1 MAVAAPIPDVAAHR
15 GTTSIDAGPS
25 TATATAFSTL
35 TIGSTSSTPRAAATG
50 VFTYTGTAIT
60 VSGTS
65 IVVPSA
71 SATFHVFPPPVV
83 VVVEAAR
90 SLPSASGLSAEL
102 VHVGAPHLDAVHF
115 DAEGHIAGSAD
126 SVHVGAP
133 EHSSAGGLCAECAH
147 VSARPIHIDADGH
160 ITDSTETH
168 HVGAPAHVSVTP
180 GQFIDT
186 AAGRDAHMGADD
198 GPSADGN
205 WCVGA
210 PHCTHTEDHHHSARD
225 RVVRPYSFA
234 AHGGH
239 SSSSSSSPPAG
250 VAAASA
256 HVGTNASNVSADG
269 NYGIAVP
276 HSHAAPRS
284 AALAEHP
291 YRFAAH
297 GGHSPSPPPPS
308 PSDVAAAS
316 AHPSEAILPRATA
329 PSVDGN
335 HGIGVPP
342 HASLSAEDSCVG
354 SPHCQHPASPSPSP
368 SAESGHA
375 GTNATATAVTAGGN
389 YGVGVPS
396 AVSSASATLAEHGV
410 GALNPYRVVRR
421 GSEVHVSAEDGCVG
435 SWRCIHGHLPPSP
448 SPFPSTTSAEGGCV
462 GCLGGVRAGGD
473 GGD

>member
-1 MAVAAPIPDVAAHR
+1 MKCLILFLGLLGMAVAAPIPDVAAHR

-35 TIGSTSSTPRAAATG
+35 TIGSTPSTPRAAATG

-71 SATFHVFPPPVV
+71 SATSHVFPPPVV

-90 SLPSASGLSAEL
+90 SLPSTSGLSAEL

-115 DAEGHIAGSAD
+115 DADGHIAGSAD
-126 SVHVGAP
+126 SVHAGAP
-133 EHSSAGGLCAECAH
+133 EHSSAGGVGAECAH
-147 VSARPIHIDADGH
+147 VSAPPVHVDADGH
-160 ITDSTETH
+160 IPDSAETH
-168 HVGAPAHVSVTP
+168 HVGAPANVSVTP
-180 GQFIDT
+180 GRYIDT

-198 GPSADGN
+198 GSSADGN

-239 SSSSSSSPPAG
+239 SSSSSSSSPPAG
-250 VAAASA
+250 IAAASA
-256 HVGTNASNVSADG
+256 HAGTNATAVPADG
-269 NYGIAVP
+269 NYGIGVP

-284 AALAEHP
+284 ATPAERP

-297 GGHSPSPPPPS
+297 GGHSSSPPS

-316 AHPSEAILPRATA
+316 AHPSAAILPRATA
-329 PSVDGN
+329 SSVDGN
-335 HGIGVPP
+335 HGVGVPP
-342 HASLSAEDSCVG
+342 
-354 SPHCQHPASPSPSP
+354 
-368 SAESGHA
+368 
-375 GTNATATAVTAGGN
+375 
-389 YGVGVPS
+389 
-396 AVSSASATLAEHGV
+396 
-410 GALNPYRVVRR
+410 
-421 GSEVHVSAEDGCVG
+421 
-435 SWRCIHGHLPPSP
+435 
-448 SPFPSTTSAEGGCV
+448 
-462 GCLGGVRAGGD
+462 
-473 GGD
+473 